1 MKLPPYIQKYL
12 DLSTFNWYRLLLV
25 LVILLI
31 GVGLRLYALEDIYLW
46 ADETDWFDEEIYGE
60 KSMSLRKYA
69 ALKASYH
76 TVGPGWPIIVSLTCR
91 AFGGK
96 AAVARI
102 PSVLFGAAAILAI
115 FSLVYRVLQSHLR
128 GSAFLP
134 AFYAA
139 LLTAISILQ
148 LEFSQRTYPFAA
160 IPALTTLIVILHL
173 EMVRVIQSDK
183 VSIGKFSIFA
193 FLYTLVGGFS
203 IFLHMSFSVVIGG
216 SFLCFLVL
224 VPRFLKLNRQDQVI
238 IIGIS
243 ALAVLGLFLAWVGNA
258 IPLSQSGYRW
268 YLSPYYHRLDFGAI
282 SFLLTRAYDVFT
294 YHLNLFYNGILY
306 WPRHLNPVLLPLVG
320 LCIFGW
326 IYAALGKFGQAAK
339 YLSLLATGCMVLTAV
354 LALLK
359 KYPFGG
365 VRQTIFMTPFLLSFT
380 AIGFY
385 TVVRSPK
392 LKPIGVVVAV
402 AYIILWMINLPHF
415 YRERV
420 QPFDSKELMT
430 TWEQSGKLKVYTL
443 GGSNESIRYRLRGQ
457 PRIEIKDLPWPRLPN
472 EESFL
477 LVSTHWSIEDELW
490 RPKLKGEI
498 ESSGFVGTLLMNR
511 LPKYPLKRDYIQS
524 LYYPPNGLW
533 VYKIS
538 MAENSGR

>member
-1 MKLPPYIQKYL
+1 
-12 DLSTFNWYRLLLV
+12 
-25 LVILLI
+25 
-31 GVGLRLYALEDIYLW
+31 
-46 ADETDWFDEEIYGE
+46 
-60 KSMSLRKYA
+60 
-69 ALKASYH
+69 
-76 TVGPGWPIIVSLTCR
+76 
-91 AFGGK
+91 
-96 AAVARI
+96 
-102 PSVLFGAAAILAI
+102 
-115 FSLVYRVLQSHLR
+115 
-128 GSAFLP
+128 
-134 AFYAA
+134 
-139 LLTAISILQ
+139 
-148 LEFSQRTYPFAA
+148 
-160 IPALTTLIVILHL
+160 
-173 EMVRVIQSDK
+173 
-183 VSIGKFSIFA
+183 
-193 FLYTLVGGFS
+193 
-203 IFLHMSFSVVIGG
+203 
-216 SFLCFLVL
+216 
-224 VPRFLKLNRQDQVI
+224 
-238 IIGIS
+238 
-243 ALAVLGLFLAWVGNA
+243 
-258 IPLSQSGYRW
+258 
-268 YLSPYYHRLDFGAI
+268 
-282 SFLLTRAYDVFT
+282 
-294 YHLNLFYNGILY
+294 
-306 WPRHLNPVLLPLVG
+306 
-320 LCIFGW
+320 
-326 IYAALGKFGQAAK
+326 
-339 YLSLLATGCMVLTAV
+339 

-538 MAENSGR
+538 MAENPGR